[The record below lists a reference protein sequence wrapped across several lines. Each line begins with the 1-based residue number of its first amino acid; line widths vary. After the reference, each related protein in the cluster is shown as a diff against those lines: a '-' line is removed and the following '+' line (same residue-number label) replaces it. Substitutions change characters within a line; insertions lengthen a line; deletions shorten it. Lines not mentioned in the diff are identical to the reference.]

1 MEIKVLGTGCPKC
14 KKLESLV
21 KEAVE
26 ELGVQAEIEKV
37 TDVVEIA
44 KTGVMRTPGLVV
56 NGEIKVSGK
65 LPSKEELKTILV
77 PRSE

>member
-14 KKLESLV
+14 KKLETLV

-26 ELGVQAEIEKV
+26 ELGVRAEIAKV
-37 TDVVEIA
+37 TDVAEIA
-44 KTGVMRTPGLVV
+44 KTGIMRTPGLVV
-56 NGEIKVSGK
+56 DGEIKVSGK

-77 PRSE
+77 PQSE